1 MPDLRVGYVT
11 YDFFSFL
18 SFSYHVFE
26 EPALVMSSMKTTRV
40 QYDAKLLQ
48 KATKYMGYDST
59 FWDPP
64 FFIQRFEETLY
75 LLRTDTQTHRQV
87 MTHR

>member
-11 YDFFSFL
+11 YAFFSFL

-26 EPALVMSSMKTTRV
+26 EPALVMSRMKTTRV
-40 QYDAKLLQ
+40 QYDAKLPL
-48 KATKYMGYDST
+48 KAMGYDST

-75 LLRTDTQTHRQV
+75 LLRTDTQTGDDTQIGFSIR
-87 MTHR
+87 